1 MEVIK
6 GVGQVVQEGSKW
18 AKEGRHVFKDIKKG
32 FKKAIKKKQQTTTQ
46 KMMRPSS
53 VSWKGEVKRVDLKL
67 DAGTNL
73 VAIANVVG
81 LQDFTAGFVCCNLM
95 QQGVADYQRIANKI
109 TVYQTMITC
118 ELVKN
123 ANSNQTVRSLVVFDS
138 DPNGAYPLLSSIL
151 STVDQVGGTNTGFN
165 SGMNTHNTGRFRI
178 LRNKTYVLS
187 DATTP
192 TKVIKYVIKNK
203 YDCQYNGTANPLTIA
218 SVLKG
223 AVYWIFFYSGA
234 NAPQIQ
240 NTYIRTKF
248 YDK

>member
-1 MEVIK
+1 MEIVK
-6 GVGQVVQEGSKW
+6 GVGQVVTEGSKW
-18 AKEGRHVFKDIKKG
+18 AREGRHIFKDIKKG
-32 FKKAIKKKQQTTTQ
+32 IKKGVKKKQQTQTD

-53 VSWKGEVKRVDLKL
+53 VSWKGESKRVDLKL
-67 DAGTNL
+67 DNSTAL
-73 VAIANVVG
+73 VSINNVSG

-95 QQGVADYQRIANKI
+95 QQGTADYQRIANKI
-109 TVYQTMITC
+109 TVYQTMITA
-118 ELVKN
+118 ELIKN
-123 ANSNQTVRSLVVFDS
+123 PASNQTVRSLVVFDS
-138 DPNGAYPLLSSIL
+138 DPNTAFPLLSSIL

-187 DATTP
+187 DSTMQ

-203 YDCQYNGTANPLTIA
+203 YDCQFSGTNNPQGIANL
-218 SVLKG
+218 LKG
-223 AVYWIFFYSGA
+223 ALYWIFFYSGA
-234 NAPQIQ
+234 NAPTIQ